1 MDSKRR
7 SRKRRTEG
15 VSRGLNTMLLRTSW
29 SSGVLGTGTTG
40 TMSSW
45 TAPSIANCSE
55 YSVVQSLFTEVRLI
69 RATFI
74 FTPTQA
80 ANGTVSHGA
89 LVIGTN
95 MLENQTTGQN
105 PTGYIDVQNTT
116 HPVRISSLSVR
127 PLTYNMSIPG
137 GLEYAS
143 ITADAPDPATP
154 WAGSPGVVKWYG
166 AGFTASTIY
175 FQLHLEAVYALRGR
189 Q

>member
-1 MDSKRR
+1 M
-7 SRKRRTEG
+7 
-15 VSRGLNTMLLRTSW
+15 MLRTSW
-29 SSGVLGTGTTG
+29 SASSITSGTAGS
-40 TMSSW
+40 MYSW

-55 YSVVQSLFTEVRLI
+55 YSVVQSLFTEVRLV
-69 RATFI
+69 RAIFI

-95 MLENQTTGQN
+95 MLENQNTGQN
-105 PTGYIDVQNTT
+105 PTSYLDVQNTT
-116 HPVRISSLSVR
+116 HPVRISSLSVK
-127 PLTYNMSIPG
+127 PLIYHMAVPAA
-137 GLEYAS
+137 LEY
-143 ITADAPDPATP
+143 TAVTLDAPDPPQP

-166 AGFTASTIY
+166 AGFTSSTVY